1 MMEYDT
7 VDVMHD
13 VVKTENDNMSQ
24 RVERPLTEITMT
36 HNPDIQSVSAE
47 TKPKSKTRL
56 ELLLEEYQQ
65 QDPGPDNSSD
75 KPTPVTVVAEKKPPD
90 VRRSKYMLSKM
101 EFRGRE
107 KTETVD
113 NMDLVVD
120 MGDIDRL
127 DHGKPWNRLD
137 NWTKKS
143 KLKEFATKRSA
154 ETGEPVTDVTDSLLS
169 QYAQGMFKKQSEV
182 VYNVDTN
189 TITSIPNL

>member
-1 MMEYDT
+1 MEYDI

-13 VVKTENDNMSQ
+13 VVKTENANMSQ
-24 RVERPLTEITMT
+24 RVERPLTDITIT
-36 HNPDIQSVSAE
+36 PSPDIQSESTE

-65 QDPGPDNSSD
+65 QDPGSDNSSVNPTPAPVGAGK
-75 KPTPVTVVAEKKPPD
+75 KPTDA
-90 VRRSKYMLSKM
+90 RRSQYMLSKM

-127 DHGKPWNRLD
+127 DHGKPWHRLD

-143 KLKEFATKRSA
+143 KLKEFAAKRSA
-154 ETGEPVTDVTDSLLS
+154 EIGESVTSVTDTLLS
-169 QYAQGMFKKQSEV
+169 QYAQGRFKKQSEV
-182 VYNVDTN
+182 VYNIDTN